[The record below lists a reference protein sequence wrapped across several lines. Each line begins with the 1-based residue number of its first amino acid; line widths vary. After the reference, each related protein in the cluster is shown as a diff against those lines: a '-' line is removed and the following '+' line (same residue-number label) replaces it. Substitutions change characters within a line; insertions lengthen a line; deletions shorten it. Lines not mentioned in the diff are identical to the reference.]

1 MVFGFSPITGFVAAI
16 IAIVFGIIILVKP
29 RVLAYMIGAY
39 LIIIGVIFF
48 IQRYLL
54 QLPIIVTQT
63 PEKDLS

>member
-1 MVFGFSPITGFVAAI
+1 MQQIGFLSISGMVAAI

-48 IQRYLL
+48 VQRYFL
-54 QLPIIVTQT
+54 
-63 PEKDLS
+63 